1 MVRSKRLHVLVDGE
15 HAGTLNCDRSRM
27 TLTYDDDYRHDPNA
41 TPLSTSL
48 PLGLQIHSG
57 EPVIAYVDGLLPDSD
72 VVRRRWAAKFH
83 TRDSPFELIAHVGED
98 CAGAVQFIRE
108 ERLNQLNPGGVEWL
122 SDQEIGAWIRQLRI
136 DPAGWLQDVELG
148 QFSLAGAQSKFALR
162 YENGRWGR
170 PYGAIPTTHIVKPA
184 SSKFANHEIN
194 EHLALTLAR
203 AIGLTAAGSEI
214 IEFDGERVVVVERF
228 DRLRLDGVIRRVH
241 QEDMCQ
247 AAAVRPE
254 RKYENNGGPSASI
267 VVSLIRD
274 RSSSADEDTAAF
286 IDAFVFNWLIANT
299 DAHAKNYGLLLAGS
313 QCRLAPLYDL
323 ASALPYVA
331 RVPTRREPDEL
342 DGGRLGLAMSVAGI
356 YRLSEIR
363 KRDWESLFT
372 QFGLDPLAQLSR
384 ALSLTDAIV
393 ASMDDV
399 VAPVV
404 DAFGGPMPERFAA
417 SILNRIGL
425 CRAVLTD
432 RPTTGYR
439 P

>member
-1 MVRSKRLHVLVDGE
+1 MIRSKRLHVLIDGV
-15 HAGTLNCDRSRM
+15 HAGTLDRNRSRM
-27 TLTYDDDYRHDPNA
+27 TLTYDDDYRHSPNA

-48 PLGLQIHSG
+48 PLGLQVHSG
-57 EPVIAYVDGLLPDSD
+57 EPVAAYVDGLLPDSE
-72 VVRRRWAAKFH
+72 VVRRRWAAEFQ
-83 TRDSPFELIAHVGED
+83 TRDTSFDLISCVGED

-108 ERLNQLNPGGVEWL
+108 DRLNQLDPGGVEWL
-122 SDQEIGAWIRQLRI
+122 SHQQIGAWVRQLRI

-148 QFSLAGAQSKFALR
+148 QFSIAGTQSKFAIL
-162 YENGRWGR
+162 YDDGRWGR

-184 SSKFANHEIN
+184 SSNFAHHEIN
-194 EHLALTLAR
+194 EHLALTVAR
-203 AIGLTAAGSEI
+203 AIGLTAARSEI

-228 DRLRLDGVIRRVH
+228 DRLRLDGVVRRVH

-254 RKYENNGGPSASI
+254 QKYENNGGPSASI
-267 VVSLIRD
+267 IGSLIRD
-274 RSSSADEDTAAF
+274 RSSSADEDIAAF
-286 IDAFVFNWLIANT
+286 IDALLFNWLIANT

-331 RVPTRREPDEL
+331 TVPTLREPGKL
-342 DGGRLGLAMSVAGI
+342 DGRRLGLAMSVAGI

-363 KRDWESLFT
+363 KRDWESLFI
-372 QFGLDPLAQLSR
+372 QSGLDPSVQLSR
-384 ALSLTDAIV
+384 ALSLADAIA

-404 DAFGGPMPERFAA
+404 DALGGPMPERFAA
-417 SILNRIGL
+417 SILSRLGL
-425 CRAVLTD
+425 CRAVLTG
-432 RPTTGYR
+432 RPARGYR